1 MFDKIRIPKLE
12 NITNE
17 KIKFDHI
24 KFEFSDDKNNTLILN
39 SQLKII
45 SSEIS
50 MLLKMK
56 KTK

>member
-24 KFEFSDDKNNTLILN
+24 KFEFSEDKNNTLILN
-39 SQLKII
+39 SQFKII